1 MYNIKK
7 LKYIL
12 AVLIVSFLC
21 MNYYNVKAEEL
32 DKSNGK
38 AIILLDPGH
47 GGIDGGAVSKNGI
60 HEKDINLNISKKL
73 KVLLQKQGYTVVMT
87 REVDEGLYS
96 KEKARIRKKKIE
108 DLNNRCKIKKESK
121 CNLFISIHL
130 NMFPQSKYYGP
141 QVWYSNNDNSKF
153 FANIL
158 QKNLIKDLNG
168 DVIGKKN

>member
-47 GGIDGGAVSKNGI
+47 GGIDRGAVSKNGI

-96 KEKARIRKKKIE
+96 KEKARIRKKK
-108 DLNNRCKIKKESK
+108 
-121 CNLFISIHL
+121 
-130 NMFPQSKYYGP
+130 
-141 QVWYSNNDNSKF
+141 
-153 FANIL
+153 
-158 QKNLIKDLNG
+158 
-168 DVIGKKN
+168 